1 MADVRFRFAEKKD
14 AALILD
20 FIRELAAYEKMD
32 DEVVNT
38 KEMIEDWVFD
48 RRYAEVLFVLEDG
61 KEVGF
66 ALFFSN
72 YSTFVGRAG
81 LWLEDLFVKPEYRGK
96 GYGKALLEKLASI
109 AVERGYG
116 RMEWNCLDWNKP
128 SIEFYLS
135 EGAVPMDIWTT
146 YRLTGDALKKA
157 GNG

>member
-1 MADVRFRFAEKKD
+1 MTEVSFRFAEKKD
-14 AALILD
+14 AALVLD
-20 FIRELAAYEKMD
+20 FIRELAVYEKME
-32 DEVVNT
+32 DEVINT

-48 RRYAEVLFVLEDG
+48 RHYAEVLFVMEDD
-61 KEVGF
+61 KEAGF

-96 GYGKALLEKLASI
+96 GYGKDLLEKLASI

-135 EGAVPMDIWTT
+135 EGAVPMSIWTT
-146 YRLTGDALKKA
+146 YRLAGDALKKA

>member
-1 MADVRFRFAEKKD
+1 MRFRFAEKKD
-14 AALILD
+14 AGLVLD
-20 FIRELAAYEKMD
+20 FIKELAAYEKMD

-48 RRYAEVLFVLEDG
+48 RHYAEVLFVMEDD
-61 KEVGF
+61 KEAGF
-66 ALFFSN
+66 ALFFYN

-81 LWLEDLFVKPEYRGK
+81 LWLEDLFVRPDYRGK

-116 RMEWNCLDWNKP
+116 RMEWNCLDWNKS
-128 SIEFYLS
+128 SIDFYLS

-146 YRLTGDALKKA
+146 YRLTGDALTKA